1 MGISGIIGNQTPERE
16 ALAKQLQGYLLFFD
30 QILAGYFKHL
40 EKVKEVLSINGGL
53 KRTFFTQALKNIKGF
68 DQLVSRYNTE
78 DDDKL
83 TDSLYKELDNSVER
97 RNEVLDHLISR
108 FAETFS
114 DYTFVMKSLYGKSTD
129 EIVLSNKENF
139 LKEYTSLSKDRGLG
153 YNYTLIGESDIWN
166 TGNISGVQKR
176 IARLLGI
183 KNYTQRNLSQSP
195 VSIIETVEN
204 DKKSFTWKIKKN
216 DGNIVLSSVN
226 TYTTEHIATKNLND
240 AIYQTIQIDQED
252 LENALGKLDEENPEI
267 ILEKLKNCEKDFC
280 LIGNIKIRVSQGDNY
295 YFEIIDDSIQQ
306 NVIAVHKK
314 QILIQP

>member
-1 MGISGIIGNQTPERE
+1 M
-16 ALAKQLQGYLLFFD
+16 
-30 QILAGYFKHL
+30 
-40 EKVKEVLSINGGL
+40 SINGGL

-68 DQLVSRYNTE
+68 DQLVSRYATD

-114 DYTFVMKSLYGKSTD
+114 DYTFLMKSLYGKSSD

-195 VSIIETVEN
+195 VSIIETVDN
-204 DKKSFTWKIKKN
+204 GKKVLPGRSKTKIA
-216 DGNIVLSSVN
+216 ILSC
-226 TYTTEHIATKNLND
+226 HL
-240 AIYQTIQIDQED
+240 
-252 LENALGKLDEENPEI
+252 
-267 ILEKLKNCEKDFC
+267 
-280 LIGNIKIRVSQGDNY
+280 
-295 YFEIIDDSIQQ
+295 
-306 NVIAVHKK
+306 
-314 QILIQP
+314 